1 MKIKRRDI
9 PTISEE
15 LSCFPEVL
23 QRIYASRGIT
33 QKAELDKQLNDLLP
47 VTDLLGIEAASAR
60 LAQALSKQERILIV
74 GDFDADGATSSA
86 LAVSALRVMGAH
98 EVNFLVPNRFEFG
111 YGLTPGIIEV
121 AKKWRPNL
129 IITVDNGIA
138 SFDGVKAANQAGI
151 DVLVTDHHLAA
162 ETLPEACVIVNPNQ
176 PGDQFKS
183 KSIAGVGVI
192 FYVMLALRQH
202 LRQTNWFESQNI
214 PEPNMAQFLDLVA
227 LGTVADVVT
236 LDQNNRI
243 LVEQGLRRIRGG
255 ACRPGIQALIEIAK
269 RERAHLR
276 EADLGFAV
284 APRLNAAGRLDDMS
298 LGIDCLLAE
307 TDAAARTFAREL
319 DELNLER
326 RKIEGEMQ
334 EKALQALDKLASLGK
349 AQNLP
354 GVLCLMDK
362 TWHQGVI
369 GILAG
374 RLKERYH
381 RPVIAFAKT
390 SENELKG
397 SARSIQSINIRD
409 VLAAIDSKHPGLIT
423 KFGGHAMAAGLSLP
437 PDNFEL
443 FRGYLTD
450 AIEAE
455 LKGVL
460 LEGVVLSDGS
470 LEPRDFN
477 LPFAKELQQAGPWGQ
492 QFQEPVFDDVF
503 EILDQRLVGQNHLKL
518 MLRHE
523 GGGEALDAIAFNID
537 LAAWPNLRARRLH
550 AAYKLDI
557 NIYRGRARL
566 QLMIAAMSM
575 AL

>member
-1 MKIKRRDI
+1 MKIRRREV
-9 PTISEE
+9 PHISAD
-15 LSCFPEVL
+15 LAGFPLVL
-23 QRIYASRGIT
+23 QRIYAARGIT
-33 QKAELDKQLNDLLP
+33 QKSELDKQLNDLLP
-47 VTDLLGIEAASAR
+47 FTDLLGIEDASIR
-60 LAQALSKQERILIV
+60 LAAALSKQERILIV

-86 LAVSALRVMGAH
+86 LAVSALREMGAR

-121 AKKWRPNL
+121 ARKWQPSL

-138 SFDGVKAANQAGI
+138 SLDGVLAANKAGI

-162 ETLPEACVIVNPNQ
+162 ETLPEACAIVNPNQ

-192 FYVMLALRQH
+192 FYVMLALRKH
-202 LRQTNWFESQNI
+202 LRQSNWFESQNI

-236 LDQNNRI
+236 LDKNNRI

-269 RERAHLR
+269 RERAYLR
-276 EADLGFAV
+276 ESDLGFAV

-319 DELNLER
+319 DELNVER

-334 EKALQALDKLASLGK
+334 EKALKALDKLSLGQAK
-349 AQNLP
+349 DLP
-354 GVLCLMDK
+354 AMLCLMDE

-390 SENELKG
+390 GEDELKG
-397 SARSIQSINIRD
+397 SARSIQNINIRD
-409 VLAAIDSKHPGLIT
+409 VLAAIDSQHPGLIT

-437 PDNFEL
+437 PENFEL
-443 FRGYLTD
+443 FRQYVTQ

-455 LKGVL
+455 LQGVV
-460 LEGVVLSDGS
+460 LEGVVLSDGA
-470 LEPRDFN
+470 LEPQDFN
-477 LPFAKELQQAGPWGQ
+477 LNFAKELQQAGPWGQ
-492 QFQEPVFDDVF
+492 QFQEPLFDDVF
-503 EILDQRLVGQNHLKL
+503 EILDQRLVGKNHLKL

-523 GGGEALDAIAFNID
+523 AGGEPLDAIAFNID
-537 LAAWPNLRARRLH
+537 LDTWPNQRARRLH

-566 QLMIAAMSM
+566 QLMIAAMSEIS
-575 AL
+575 